1 MRETRRR
8 SSQPGASGSRPR
20 AGDRRVAALFVL
32 LAAMLVSI
40 AARLVWVQTVDAEKL
55 AAQAERQRLRELILA
70 PRRGSI
76 LDREGESL
84 AKTVDARTVYAVPHS
99 IKDATGTANALAGV
113 LGGEPGQYLTRLT
126 RDSSFSYVARK
137 VDIDRAA
144 AVERLGIEG
153 IGFLE
158 DSRRTYPSGE
168 LACQVLGFV
177 GVDDEGLAGLEKQYD
192 SVLAGTPGRVLA
204 ERDPFGRPIPG
215 GVMEAVDAVDGRSI
229 QLTIDKDIQYE
240 AHVELASAVRR
251 FGAKA
256 GSILVMD
263 PRNGEILAMSSWP
276 YFDPNSYG
284 SADPKA
290 LRNRPVTDAY
300 EPGSTVKSFTAAA
313 AIDQR
318 LFGPESTFELAPTLQ
333 VGDRTIHESHP
344 RGTVT
349 WTLTDIVTKS
359 SNVGA
364 VKLGIALGKE
374 RIYSY
379 FSRFGLTEQTGVDF
393 PGEARGA
400 TPPPTQWSQSS
411 IGNIPFGQGM
421 SVSVLQLARGF
432 CAIANGGTLPT
443 PHFLMRASDATTE
456 PVWPTKRAVPAETAA
471 TMRRVLRA
479 VVSDGTG
486 AEAEVPGYD
495 VAGKTGTSQ
504 KAKVGGGGYEA
515 GAYVSSFAGFLPSE
529 NPGVLIIITLDE
541 PTNGYY
547 GGTVAAPSFSRLGRF
562 CVAHL
567 KLPPASSRE
576 ATPTAALPP
585 TGGGTEGQ
593 VRMGAAAG
601 NGAVSKTGR
610 PGFAGVES
618 GGSGG

>member
-1 MRETRRR
+1 MRESRRR
-8 SSQPGASGSRPR
+8 SSHSGPSGPRPR
-20 AGDRRVAALFVL
+20 AGDRRVAVLFVL
-32 LAAMLVSI
+32 LAAQRI

-55 AAQAERQRLRELILA
+55 AARAERQRLRELVLA

-99 IKDATGTANALAGV
+99 IKDATGTANALAGI
-113 LGGEPGQYLTRLT
+113 LGGDPALYLGRLT
-126 RDSSFSYVARK
+126 RDSSFSYIARK
-137 VDIDRAA
+137 IDLDRAA

-177 GVDDEGLAGLEKQYD
+177 GVDDRGLSGLENQYD
-192 SVLAGTPGRVLA
+192 PILAGTPGRVLA

-215 GVMEAVDAVDGRSI
+215 GVMEAVDAVDGRAI

-240 AHVELASAVRR
+240 AHVELASAVER

-276 YFDPNSYG
+276 YFDPNTYG
-284 SADPKA
+284 SADSKS

-300 EPGSTVKSFTAAA
+300 EPGSTIKSFTAAA
-313 AIDQR
+313 AIDQG
-318 LFGPESTFELAPTLQ
+318 LFAPDTPLELPPSLQ

-344 RGTVT
+344 RDTVT

-379 FSRFGLTEQTGVDF
+379 FTRFGLTEQTGVDF

-400 TPPPTQWSQSS
+400 MPPPASWSQSS

-421 SVSVLQLARGF
+421 SVSVLQLARAF

-443 PHFLMRASDATTE
+443 PHFLLRASGATTE
-456 PVWPTKRAVPAETAA
+456 TVWPTRRAVPAETAA
-471 TMRRVLRA
+471 KMRRVLRA

-486 AEAEVPGYD
+486 AEAEVPGYE
-495 VAGKTGTSQ
+495 VAGKTGTAQ
-504 KAKVGGGGYEA
+504 KAKEGGGGYAA

-541 PTNGYY
+541 PTKGYY
-547 GGTVAAPSFSRLGRF
+547 GGTVAGPSFSRLGKF

-576 ATPTAALPP
+576 ATPTASLPSAAQ
-585 TGGGTEGQ
+585 GTTARPG
-593 VRMGAAAG
+593 RGIAAG
-601 NGAVSKTGR
+601 NKAVSKAGR
-610 PGFAGVES
+610 LSDAGVES
-618 GGSGG
+618 VGSGG

>member
-1 MRETRRR
+1 
-8 SSQPGASGSRPR
+8 
-20 AGDRRVAALFVL
+20 VVALFVL
-32 LAAMLVSI
+32 LAAMLVSV
-40 AARLVWVQTVDAEKL
+40 AARLVWVQTVDAGKL
-55 AAQAERQRLRELILA
+55 AAQAERQRVRELVLA

-99 IKDATGTANALAGV
+99 VKDATGTASALAGV
-113 LGGEPGQYLTRLT
+113 LGGDPAVYLARLT
-126 RDSSFSYVARK
+126 RDSSFSYIARK
-137 VDIDRAA
+137 VDLDRAA

-192 SVLAGTPGRVLA
+192 AVLAGTEGRVLA

-215 GVMEAVDAVDGRSI
+215 GVMDALDPVDGRSI

-240 AHVELASAVRR
+240 AHVELASAVGR
-251 FGAKA
+251 FGAKG

-263 PRNGEILAMSSWP
+263 PQNGEILAMSSWP
-276 YFDPNSYG
+276 YFDPNAYG
-284 SADPKA
+284 TADPDA
-290 LRNRPVTDAY
+290 LRNGPVTDAF
-300 EPGSTVKSFTAAA
+300 EPGSTIKSFTAAA

-318 LFGPESTFELAPTLQ
+318 LFTPESPFELPPTLQ

-379 FSRFGLTEQTGVDF
+379 FGRFGLTERTGVDF

-400 TPPPTQWSQSS
+400 MPPPNTWSQSS

-421 SVSVLQLARGF
+421 SVSVLQLAR
-432 CAIANGGTLPT
+432 AYAALANGGMLPT

-456 PVWPTKRAVPAETAA
+456 PVWPTRRAVPSETAA
-471 TMRRVLRA
+471 TMRRVLRG

-486 AEAEVPGYD
+486 AEAQVTGYD
-495 VAGKTGTSQ
+495 VAGKTGTAQ
-504 KAKVGGGGYEA
+504 KARKGGGGYA
-515 GAYVSSFAGFLPSE
+515 DGAYISSFAGFLPSE
-529 NPGVLIIITLDE
+529 SPGVLIIITLDE
-541 PTNGYY
+541 PTKGYY

-567 KLPPASSRE
+567 KLPPATSRE
-576 ATPTAALPP
+576 ATPTAGLPP
-585 TGGGTEGQ
+585 ADGGSAQ
-593 VRMGAAAG
+593 VVGGLSAG
-601 NGAVSKTGR
+601 NGAVSKTSR
-610 PGFAGVES
+610 PRDAGVPS
-618 GGSGG
+618 VGSGG